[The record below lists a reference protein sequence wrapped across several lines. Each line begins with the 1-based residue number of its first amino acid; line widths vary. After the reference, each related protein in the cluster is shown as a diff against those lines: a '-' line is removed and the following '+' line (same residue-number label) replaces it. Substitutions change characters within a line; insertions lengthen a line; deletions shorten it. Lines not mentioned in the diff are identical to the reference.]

1 MTVMCCGKKNSRSG
15 HSSPMVG
22 LFRGNAGLSLLEMM
36 FAVAILSVALVSVIS
51 AIISSYEAN
60 VITRQRTVAFEI
72 ARAALD
78 EIRVARS
85 EGVTVPAGIKEKFS
99 TDERKLANDLLKS
112 ATQTLSFS
120 APQPGMLFI
129 NVDVAWDDL
138 RGRRAHVVLSTGLS
152 NYE

>member
-1 MTVMCCGKKNSRSG
+1 
-15 HSSPMVG
+15 
-22 LFRGNAGLSLLEMM
+22 
-36 FAVAILSVALVSVIS
+36 
-51 AIISSYEAN
+51 
-60 VITRQRTVAFEI
+60 
-72 ARAALD
+72 
-78 EIRVARS
+78 
-85 EGVTVPAGIKEKFS
+85 VPAGIKEKSS